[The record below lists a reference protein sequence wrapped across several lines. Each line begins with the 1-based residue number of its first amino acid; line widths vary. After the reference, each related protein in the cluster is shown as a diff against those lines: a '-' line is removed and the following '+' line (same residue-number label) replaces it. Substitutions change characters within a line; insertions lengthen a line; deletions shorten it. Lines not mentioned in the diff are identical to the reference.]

1 VEEEASAATSGYG
14 RGPRRRD
21 GEPQSCPR
29 EDDWGGGLVPSFG
42 PRTIVKELLVGCFYF
57 IFIDRKL
64 EVY

>member
-1 VEEEASAATSGYG
+1 MGGGLGGGTGSPRVALG
-14 RGPRRRD
+14 RTI
-21 GEPQSCPR
+21 
-29 EDDWGGGLVPSFG
+29 GGGLVPSFG

>member
-29 EDDWGGGLVPSFG
+29 EDDWGGGGAGTVIWTTNYCK
-42 PRTIVKELLVGCFYF
+42 RTASRMFLFHIY
-57 IFIDRKL
+57 
-64 EVY
+64 